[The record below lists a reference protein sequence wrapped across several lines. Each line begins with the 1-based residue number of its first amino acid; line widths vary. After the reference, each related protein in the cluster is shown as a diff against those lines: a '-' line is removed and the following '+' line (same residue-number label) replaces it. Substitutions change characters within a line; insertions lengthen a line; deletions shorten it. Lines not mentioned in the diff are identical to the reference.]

1 MSNDQPFSSVERP
14 VVITAYANDQDAY
27 LDMLHEE
34 EKEIMHCLQPCSF
47 LEHVNIPNATID
59 QIFDVFNNNINRVGL
74 FHYAGHAGG
83 THLHLEDTKANAKG
97 LAGMIKEHGCLPIVF
112 LNGCSTENQVSL
124 LLEAGV
130 GVVVA
135 TKVDVDDEAALA
147 FARWFYKRLAE
158 NHSIERAFNDAKNY
172 LVARELRS
180 DDDFT
185 VQRRKRGGRGIDVK
199 PATSAWALYV
209 GDENVL
215 QLSLPELASFIN
227 RQRLALPYALWL
239 EKQHSKIPMAGLK
252 GSSEIAL
259 DKVFVSLRGEL
270 SKSYEIFQTQKFF
283 EEELEALEKSWEEQP
298 VSELEKQQQ
307 RSRLLGRTAIMPSID
322 ERDMKLRGG
331 EAAGANLNLAEAFIR
346 YDKLVVLGD
355 PGTGKTTLARW
366 LALMFAQAIIQGD
379 KTLKVPAHLVNAAGA
394 APGSHFDFGG
404 NRFPILIR
412 VGELAQAQKE
422 NPKLKLDDFIGCQSW
437 MGRYP
442 YYHEESLLANQPISP
457 DALRELS
464 LDFLRKGE
472 AVLLLDGLDEISE
485 ELERK
490 DMVAAI
496 QDFICRV
503 VDLPKAKG
511 LKKSNKLVI
520 TSRIAGYHTCPVQ
533 HEELFHVTIQAMEE
547 RAIQHFCGTWMKAA
561 HQKANPG
568 KKLLQL
574 EFEAVELAR
583 GLLHLI
589 FSPNRHGVRDL
600 ASNPLLL
607 TELCKIYYSEDRKL
621 PDTRVALYK
630 KAADNF
636 FQVWESR
643 IRNRAEEVE
652 TLRKKTAYV
661 LEDIAEYIHEK
672 YPTGLIIGKEVEIL
686 ARQGIECFYK
696 DNPQVAPSTNIDIE
710 VRLFLKSLREE
721 VGILAER
728 AEELYGFLHLTFEEY
743 FAARKLIRYREK
755 ITEAIISKA
764 YQPRWREP
772 LLMAI
777 GSMNQ
782 SLLKEERDEV
792 LRALLDIQDPMGNL
806 VPRSANLAALS
817 FAEMSYQPDGDLVR
831 DVVFKLIQ
839 AYAATESFEDGGI
852 LRSNVEET
860 FLVLKKR
867 QEIHAKVLE
876 IFDFIIK
883 SSQFERRLKNAVAH
897 LVYQLKWHT
906 QTIVNAVIEHRSHDA
921 MAWDWPFH
929 RILQD
934 VANQNPDLLNHPSL
948 EFRAYLQEYPE
959 VASFIN
965 NNQAWA
971 KVIFLL
977 YGGLVEKKENNK
989 SFFSFSPGG
998 IFQESFLTDDI
1009 IEALEEE
1016 ESPGALKQLCHEE
1029 WQRNQ
1034 NGLEKRVDCLL
1045 CLAAM
1050 GEPIVPELKKLAAQP
1065 DEQLNQ
1071 AAIQR
1076 LSRLNMLLKRPVGVM
1091 GRETSGSIGR
1101 IVKEMNMDSIQRFV
1115 TNVVQITTSFE
1126 EKISSPIT
1134 WIQAMPAE
1142 LQPRTLAEL
1151 WVHAFTSDDPAYNIA
1166 VVLDTLGEEIN
1177 KLGPETIAASFSE
1190 VSQAISLPPHDK
1202 WAVERVPYQ
1211 PRSKKDVL
1219 EEAIRNIDAMSHEF
1233 DMLKFW
1239 ALRELKPL
1247 IEQYP
1252 ELKGTIKIVLLRM
1265 KSRLFAEETIKLFF
1279 PKEEGE
1285 PDTEK
1290 GNAPPQ
1296 MAAVSYI
1303 DWESPLEPEEDSH
1316 SQYPHILI
1324 SARDNQ
1330 KSFDL
1335 RGLSRNFMNRPDK
1348 LLRLLFEVLAYYRK
1362 TELLSYTESGSLKEQ
1377 SLASLLGLAEELI
1390 AHLETPELQV
1400 RGFLKL
1406 VSFCPA
1412 SERERVIAIALHQAE
1427 KIAPGDGLAISLRAI
1442 KPWILNSRNLRK
1454 MFLQQKARLTN
1465 PIHRSLIENRYYPY
1479 FLGLPDIKEKNA
1491 ELALLSLGALIR
1503 DGNQLFTL
1511 PENAEEL
1518 WELVQVPG
1526 FPRLEELVGKLCRI
1540 GQKDGIQLTL
1550 QGALAISYLIHQEHA
1565 KLVYQLFPV
1574 VKAPVPEA
1582 ITVVANWLNS
1592 DDEKIRC
1599 FSSLLLLES
1608 GVINGKSFPLLEKI
1622 LFEDFDKKQDQFR
1635 NRANLALNRTAFST
1649 SLIGLDC
1656 IKQIQKAISKH
1667 RDSAPY
1673 LIKALSWL
1681 YESLIFDDAEI
1692 IEQLIREAEGKGRKS
1707 KLALSTLARIQKISG
1722 KPTHQAYLKGFY
1734 HQDKRIVKQ
1743 FLYSSIFVLHQQK
1756 GVFSLHENHTED
1768 IRKALAHNLSS
1779 DDPEVQNFALDAYGY
1794 LPELLQSDIRLLREK
1809 IVSGSESQQKLG
1821 LIALGRSN
1829 FASEEEYISG
1839 FLNTGNTVLQLAA
1852 AEAICR
1858 HLIQKYGSEPETA
1871 LSHIEAALN
1880 NKGLLLP
1887 ALLEATKDRWWR
1899 AYSKNC
1905 VRILGSFFDQRPEAY
1920 HDFAGEVLPFLTAE
1934 KEQGEKE
1941 TYAYSVHW
1949 MTRMV
1954 YLDALSSGAE
1964 KLPSTY
1970 MRQVKNLPDFEGVLQ
1985 RVVRRSPIFTDRMNA
2000 IKCLSLLRKMSPISV
2015 EAFCTALKDISNVQ
2029 EVAVDS
2035 TQRFQE
2041 IDQHFIEAIAVSMDD
2056 VSLSA
2061 RYAMVNILAA
2071 IGNYNKT
2078 DSSTRQEIL
2087 KVLLSKLGHPDYKH
2101 HVYIL
2106 KKSRDGAEAN
2116 ILEHIG
2122 RLDHEI
2128 YRKILE
2134 VSGIKEKVTF

>member
-1 MSNDQPFSSVERP
+1 MSNVQLLNSVEKP
-14 VVITAYANDQDAY
+14 VIITAYANDQDTY
-27 LDMLHEE
+27 LEMLQEE
-34 EKEIMHCLQPCSF
+34 EKEIMDCLSPCSF
-47 LEHVNIPNATID
+47 VEHVNIPGATID
-59 QIFDVFNNNINRVGL
+59 QIFDEFNNNLSRVGL

-97 LAGMIKEHGCLPIVF
+97 LAGMIREHGCLPVVF
-112 LNGCSTENQVSL
+112 LNGCSTENQVGL

-147 FARWFYKRLAE
+147 FAKRFYKQLGR
-158 NHSIERAFNDAKNY
+158 NHSIEMAFNDAKNY
-172 LVARELRS
+172 LVARELKS
-180 DDDFT
+180 DEDFT

-199 PATSAWALYV
+199 PAASAWALYV

-215 QLSLPELASFIN
+215 QLTLPELASFIN

-239 EKQHSKIPMAGLK
+239 EKQHSRIPMAGLK

-270 SKSYEIFQTQKFF
+270 SKSYEIFQAQKFF
-283 EEELEALEKSWEEQP
+283 EEELDALEKSWEEQSL
-298 VSELEKQQQ
+298 SELEKQQQ

-331 EAAGANLNLAEAFIR
+331 EATGANLNLAEAFIR

-366 LALMFAQAIIQGD
+366 LVLMFAQAIIQGD
-379 KTLKVPAHLVNAAGA
+379 KTLKVPAHLVNAAST
-394 APGSHFDFGG
+394 APGHHFDFG
-404 NRFPILIR
+404 RFRLPILIR
-412 VGELAQAQKE
+412 VGELAQAKKE
-422 NPKLKLDDFIGCQSW
+422 NPKLKLDDFVGHQSW
-437 MGRYP
+437 MGRHP

-496 QDFICRV
+496 QDFIDRV
-503 VDLPKAKG
+503 VDFPKAKG
-511 LKKSNKLVI
+511 LKKRNKLVI

-533 HEELFHVTIQAMEE
+533 HEELFHVTIQAMEAQ
-547 RAIQHFCGTWMKAA
+547 AIHHFCSTWMKAA
-561 HQKANPG
+561 HLKGSPG
-568 KKLLQL
+568 KKRLQA
-574 EFEAVELAR
+574 EFEAMELAR
-583 GLLHLI
+583 GLLQLI
-589 FSPNRHGVRDL
+589 FSPKRHGVRDL

-630 KAADNF
+630 KASDNF

-643 IRNRAEEVE
+643 IRNREEDIE
-652 TLRKKTAYV
+652 TLRKKIAYV

-696 DNPQVAPSTNIDIE
+696 DNPQALPSKNIDIE

-777 GSMNQ
+777 GSLNQ

-792 LRALLDIQDPMGNL
+792 LRALLDIEDPMGNL

-817 FAEMSYQPDGDLVR
+817 FAEMNYQPDGDLVR
-831 DVVFKLIQ
+831 NVVLKLIQ
-839 AYAATESFEDGGI
+839 AYAETESFEDGGI
-852 LRSNVEET
+852 LRSNVVET
-860 FLVLKKR
+860 FFVLNKR
-867 QEIHAKVLE
+867 PEVYAKVLE
-876 IFDFIIK
+876 IFDFILK

-897 LVYQLKWHT
+897 LVYQLKWYT
-906 QTIVNAVIEHRSHDA
+906 QTIVNAVIENRSQDA
-921 MAWDWPFH
+921 MAWNWPFH

-934 VANQNPDLLNHPSL
+934 VANQNPSQLGHPSL

-959 VASFIN
+959 MAGYISS
-965 NNQAWA
+965 NQAWA

-977 YGGLVEKKENNK
+977 YGGLAEKKENNK
-989 SFFSFSPGG
+989 SFFSFSPEG
-998 IFQESFLTDDI
+998 IFQESFLTDNI

-1016 ESPGALKQLCHEE
+1016 KSPDSLKQFCHEE
-1029 WQRNQ
+1029 WQKSQ
-1034 NGLEKRVDCLL
+1034 NSLEKRIDCLL

-1050 GEPIVPELKKLAAQP
+1050 GEPIVPELKKLAALP
-1065 DEQLNQ
+1065 DEELNQ
-1071 AAIQR
+1071 AAIER
-1076 LSRLNMLLKRPVGVM
+1076 LGRLNMMLKRPVGVM
-1091 GRETSGSIGR
+1091 GRETSGSIGQ
-1101 IVKEMNMDSIQRFV
+1101 IVKGMNKDSIQRFV

-1134 WIQAMPAE
+1134 WIQAMPTE
-1142 LQPRTLAEL
+1142 LRPRTLAEL
-1151 WVHAFTSDDPAYNIA
+1151 WVHAFTSEDPAYNIA
-1166 VVLDTLGEEIN
+1166 VILDTLGEEIN
-1177 KLGPETIAASFSE
+1177 ELGPETIAASFSE
-1190 VSQAISLPPHDK
+1190 VSQAIRLPPHDK
-1202 WAVERVPYQ
+1202 WAVERIPYQ
-1211 PRSKKDVL
+1211 PQSKKDIL
-1219 EEAIRNIDAMSHEF
+1219 EEAIRNIDAMSHDF

-1247 IEQYP
+1247 IEQYS
-1252 ELKGTIKIVLLRM
+1252 ELKGTLKIILPRM
-1265 KSRLFAEETIKLFF
+1265 KSRFFAEETIKLFF
-1279 PKEEGE
+1279 PKAEGE
-1285 PDTEK
+1285 TEEEP
-1290 GNAPPQ
+1290 GISRI
-1296 MAAVSYI
+1296 AAVSYI
-1303 DWESPLEPEEDSH
+1303 DWEGPTELEGD

-1324 SARDNQ
+1324 SARDNRN
-1330 KSFDL
+1330 FIDL
-1335 RGLSRNFMNRPDK
+1335 TGLSRNFTSRPDK
-1348 LLRLLFEVLAYYRK
+1348 FLRLLFEILAHYRK
-1362 TELLSYTESGSLKEQ
+1362 AELLSYTEPDSRKEQ
-1377 SLASLLGLAEELI
+1377 SLDSLLSLSEDLI
-1390 AHLETPELQV
+1390 TYLETPELRV

-1406 VSFCPA
+1406 ASFCPA
-1412 SERERVIAIALHQAE
+1412 SERERVIAEALKQAE
-1427 KIAPGDGLAISLRAI
+1427 QLEPGDGLAISLRAI

-1454 MFLQQKARLTN
+1454 MFLRQKARLTT

-1511 PENAEEL
+1511 PENVEEL
-1518 WELVQVPG
+1518 WELVQIPG
-1526 FPRLEELVGKLCRI
+1526 FPRLEKLIEKLCRI
-1540 GQKDGIQLTL
+1540 GQKDGIQLSL

-1565 KLVYQLFPV
+1565 ELVYRLFPV

-1582 ITVVANWLNS
+1582 ITVVANWLSLN
-1592 DDEKIRC
+1592 DDKILC
-1599 FSSLLLLES
+1599 FSSLLLIES
-1608 GVINGKSFPLLEKI
+1608 GVVNGRSFPFLERI

-1635 NRANLALNRTAFST
+1635 NRANLALNRTVFAT
-1649 SLIGLDC
+1649 SLMGLEC
-1656 IKQIQKAISKH
+1656 IKQIQKAISRHK
-1667 RDSAPY
+1667 DSAPY

-1681 YESLIFDDAEI
+1681 FESLVFDDAEI

-1707 KLALSTLARIQKISG
+1707 KLALNTLARIQRVSG
-1722 KPTHQAYLKGFY
+1722 QSTYQAFLKGFY

-1743 FLYSSIFVLHQQK
+1743 FLYSSIFVLNKLK
-1756 GVFSLHENHTED
+1756 GVFSLHEDHTGA
-1768 IRKALAHNLSS
+1768 IRKALAHNLFS
-1779 DDPEVQNFALDAYGY
+1779 DDAELQDFALDAYGY
-1794 LPELLQSDIRLLREK
+1794 LPELLPDDIGLLREK
-1809 IVSGSESQQKLG
+1809 IESGSALQQKLA
-1821 LIALGRSN
+1821 IVALGRSA
-1829 FASEEEYISG
+1829 FAAEEEYISG
-1839 FLNTGNTVLQLAA
+1839 FLNHDNPALQLAA

-1858 HLIQKYGSEPETA
+1858 GLIRKHGSEPEAA
-1871 LSHIEAALN
+1871 LSHIEKALN
-1880 NKGLLLP
+1880 NDSLLLP
-1887 ALLEATKDRWWR
+1887 ALLEATKDRWWGP
-1899 AYSKNC
+1899 YSKNC
-1905 VRILGSFFDQRPEAY
+1905 VRILGVFFDQHPEAY
-1920 HDFAGEVLPFLTAE
+1920 RDFAAGVLPHLAAE
-1934 KEQGEKE
+1934 KEQGDKE
-1941 TYAYSVHW
+1941 SHSYSVRW
-1949 MTRMV
+1949 MTKMV
-1954 YLDALSSGAE
+1954 YLDALASGAE

-1970 MRQVKNLPDFEGVLQ
+1970 MRQAKNLSDFEGVLQ
-1985 RVVRRSPIFTDRMNA
+1985 RIVQRSPIFTDRMNA
-2000 IKCLSLLRKMSPISV
+2000 IKCLSLLRKMSPIAV
-2015 EAFCTALKDISNVQ
+2015 EAFCIALKDITDIQ
-2029 EVAVDS
+2029 EVAIAS
-2035 TQRFQE
+2035 TQRFRE
-2041 IDQHFIEAIAVSMDD
+2041 IDQHFIEAIAISMDNE
-2056 VSLSA
+2056 SLSA

-2071 IGNYNKT
+2071 IGNYGKT

-2087 KVLLSKLGHPDYKH
+2087 KVLLSKLSHPDYKQ

-2106 KKSRDGAEAN
+2106 KKSKDGAETN
-2116 ILEHIG
+2116 TLEHIG

-2134 VSGIKEKVTF
+2134 VSGIKEKIAL